1 MMARTPTTT
10 PTRPWTAQELATL
23 RALYPDLAA
32 VDVARRLG
40 RGLSSIYNQ
49 ANALGLRKSAAFWAS
64 DRTGRVQRGKQ
75 DPRMIAS
82 RFKPG
87 LTPWNK
93 GKPGL
98 TGRHPNT
105 QAHQFKPGRKPEEAR
120 NHLPIGSERLN
131 HDGVLERKISDDQS
145 VYPARRWAPV
155 HRLVWETAHGN
166 VPRGQVVV
174 FKPGQRRIIAAEI
187 TLERLECI
195 TRAELMKRNGIHRN
209 AELARLYQLKGA
221 ITRQV
226 NRINREAA
234 P

>member
-1 MMARTPTTT
+1 MMARPPTTT
-10 PTRPWTAQELATL
+10 PARPWTAQELALL
-23 RALYPDLAA
+23 RQHYPDLTGPEC
-32 VDVARRLG
+32 ARLLG
-40 RGLSSIYNQ
+40 RSERSVYSKAGKM
-49 ANALGLRKSAAFWAS
+49 GLRKSAAFWAS

-87 LTPWNK
+87 LTPWNN
-93 GKPGL
+93 GKPGS
-98 TGRHPNT
+98 TGHHPNT
-105 QAHQFKPGRKPEEAR
+105 QKNQFKPGRKPEEAR
-120 NHLPIGSERLN
+120 NYLPIGSERLN
-131 HDGVLERKISDDQS
+131 HDGVLERKISDDTS

-195 TRAELMKRNGIHRN
+195 IRAELMKRNGIHRN